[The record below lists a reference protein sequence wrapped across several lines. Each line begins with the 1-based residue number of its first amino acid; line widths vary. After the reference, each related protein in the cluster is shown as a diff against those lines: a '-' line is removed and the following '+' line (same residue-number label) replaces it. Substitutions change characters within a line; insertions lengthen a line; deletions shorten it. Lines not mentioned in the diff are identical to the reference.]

1 MANDR
6 EYVVLNQFKTYIK
19 GKPVIYQRGQ
29 VIPEMAASLWPNLPA
44 LLGTYLMERHGGGNP
59 ERDGGNPE

>member
-1 MANDR
+1 MSKDR

-19 GKPVIYQRGQ
+19 DKAVIYQRGQ
-29 VIPEMAASLWPNLPA
+29 VIPERIASLWPNLPA

-59 ERDGGNPE
+59 ERDGGDPA